1 MDIMQ
6 SSLTTSSVD
15 EPRMMPEGF
24 VTGALIGH
32 LTRVQLQGVL
42 EQMSMGLSTDQRR
55 PVLLDCSCMDG
66 YDLDARHAFVE
77 WNKQW
82 REHISR
88 VGIVTDNRVY
98 HLVISAMSLASGQS
112 MKGFAELS
120 EAEAWLRSSD

>member
-1 MDIMQ
+1 MDTMQ
-6 SSLTTSSVD
+6 RTLTTPSAD
-15 EPRMMPEGF
+15 EGLMRPEGF

-32 LTRVQLQGVL
+32 LTRTQLQGVL
-42 EQMSMGLSTDQRR
+42 EQMSMGLSTAWQR

-77 WNKQW
+77 WNKKW

-120 EAEAWLRSSD
+120 EAEAWLRETD

>member
-1 MDIMQ
+1 MITMPN
-6 SSLTTSSVD
+6 SLTTPSPS
-15 EPRMMPEGF
+15 EGTTSPAGF

-42 EQMSMGLSTDQRR
+42 EQMSMGLSTEEQR

-112 MKGFAELS
+112 MKGFGELS
-120 EAEAWLRSSD
+120 EAEAWLRESD